1 MQNLNKNAD
10 QTDVRIRIMNQ
21 FFFTYLDVPL
31 IKKKKY
37 KNINIYWNSISRKK
51 TGQYFNALLRKR
63 RYLNGKEY
71 ANLIQNS
78 KLYINTLSPMG
89 LVSPRYF
96 ECMGSGALIL
106 CEESKLYNNIFS
118 DNIYVSFRN
127 DLSDFYEKIV
137 YYIENIKER
146 EKIVEDAYSFV
157 QQNHT
162 WEKRIKTLLSI
173 VENIL

>member
-1 MQNLNKNAD
+1 
-10 QTDVRIRIMNQ
+10 
-21 FFFTYLDVPL
+21 
-31 IKKKKY
+31 
-37 KNINIYWNSISRKK
+37 
-51 TGQYFNALLRKR
+51 
-63 RYLNGKEY
+63 
-71 ANLIQNS
+71 
-78 KLYINTLSPMG
+78 MG

-137 YYIENIKER
+137 YYIENIKE
-146 EKIVEDAYSFV
+146 KIVEDAYSFV

-162 WEKRIKTLLSI
+162 WEKK
-173 VENIL
+173 N